1 MAGAR
6 WLLIGS
12 SIAIASLASHT
23 AAGHQLSVTG
33 VLLTIILATALSN
46 TVARPHVRFL
56 PIAAVALGSQLV
68 LHAVLSVTAQGH
80 GHGHSSLIPDSTMVM
95 AHTVAAVVIAGIS
108 LEADRLITAFQRLFT
123 FDTFTLPAL
132 PTLHSALFAGLQSSL
147 RTTDRTAWSSRGPP
161 VFS

>member
-56 PIAAVALGSQLV
+56 AIAAVAFGSQLV
-68 LHAVLSVTAQGH
+68 LHSVLSVTSH
-80 GHGHSSLIPDSTMVM
+80 GHGHSSLIPDFTMVF
-95 AHTVAAVVIAGIS
+95 AHTAAAVVIAGIS